1 MLQVSLKKNFGLLN
15 GYEEFM
21 KKFGLHISMAVPN
34 PLSFLPL
41 STIRPTIALESF

>member
-21 KKFGLHISMAVPN
+21 KKIWFTYLNGSAKPFI
-34 PLSFLPL
+34 
-41 STIRPTIALESF
+41 IPTIKYY